1 MGKYISDTE
10 TFANIP
16 SNVDDIVMDYKQ
28 MNAVMATTSSKDETF
43 SIGSSGNTILTLD
56 VCYYD
61 KHNIKG

>member
-16 SNVDDIVMDYKQ
+16 NNVDDIVMDYKQ

-43 SIGSSGNTILTLD
+43 SIASTGTTILTLNG
-56 VCYYD
+56 CYYE
-61 KHNIKG
+61 